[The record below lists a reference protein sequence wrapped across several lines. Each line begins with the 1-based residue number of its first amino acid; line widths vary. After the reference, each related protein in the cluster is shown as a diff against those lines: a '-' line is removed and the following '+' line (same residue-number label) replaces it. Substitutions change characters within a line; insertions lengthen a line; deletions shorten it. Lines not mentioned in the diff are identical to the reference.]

1 MKKLNKKRI
10 PLYILL
16 ALLLCGGLV
25 VGTSYAKYKQGVMV
39 TGSFRY
45 YDRLAEG
52 FKLTEHKAEADSTG
66 AQSLGADDTTQGN
79 TYYLIPGTSIP
90 EDPYIEITNK
100 SEIDSILFI
109 EVVGKPATS
118 TIDTTKWTLLDGVT
132 GPNGG
137 AVYSYTGDLSQA
149 GNYSIPILT
158 GAQALSANPNEIS
171 VEPKLKIVG
180 YLVQVA
186 DSSLSP
192 ADLFTARVSN

>member
-25 VGTSYAKYKQGVMV
+25 AGTSYAKYKQGVMV

-45 YDRLAEG
+45 YDRLAER
-52 FKLTEHKAEADSTG
+52 FELTEHKAEADSTG
-66 AQSLGADDTTQGN
+66 AQSLGKDPTQGN

-100 SEIDSILFI
+100 SEIDSMLFI
-109 EVVGKPATS
+109 EVVGNPAPSTS
-118 TIDTTKWTLLDGVT
+118 DTAKWTLLDGVT

-137 AVYSYTGDLSQA
+137 AVYSYAGDLSQA

-158 GAQALSANPNEIS
+158 SAQAQSANPNEIS
-171 VEPKLKIVG
+171 AEPNLKIVG

-192 ADLFTARVSN
+192 AELFSARVLD